1 MLHAYRAGLNKG
13 RCMEYE
19 AAFKRE
25 RQARKNAE
33 SILEEK
39 SRELY
44 FANLALKENVD
55 SLYFAVRENKFLN
68 HIGRYGLEKPRLR
81 DFLPTIVNDMMRLS
95 DLPFATYAHF
105 PFDSSEAHFYSEL
118 LKNPNTN
125 EEEEA
130 ENRDSDINTIMTE
143 TEQLIR
149 EKKTILIQTMDLV
162 IDNQTID
169 TLIAMPIVSLERIS
183 GIIFLFGHELTDKQ
197 NQVLNVFETGI
208 KQLAIILEHR
218 FQEDKLLASNRE
230 ITSANEALKEA
241 QKKLLQSEKMA
252 TVGQLSAGIAH
263 EINNPMGFIKSNLTS
278 LGEYLNDFEDYV
290 QASKALTNLSLKSTD
305 LSLSEPAKTV
315 DKVWRDI
322 DMTFLMED
330 TQTLLNESQQ
340 GVKRII
346 DIVGGLKRF
355 ARQSDNQ
362 KTACQLR
369 TIIEEA
375 LKLASNEL
383 KFKGIVNTHFNDV
396 SPIMGNSGELLQVF
410 LNLFV
415 NASHAMDEQGVL
427 TIEMA
432 ENAGGVTINVSDN
445 GCGIK
450 EEHLASIFNPFF
462 TTKDVGVGTGLGLSI
477 SYGIIEDHHGT
488 IYVASEVGKGT
499 QFSIWLPYENTH
511 LTPPKENSE

>member
-1 MLHAYRAGLNKG
+1 
-13 RCMEYE
+13 MEYE

-33 SILEEK
+33 SILEQK
-39 SRELY
+39 SRELH

-118 LKNPNTN
+118 LKNPDQN
-125 EEEEA
+125 EA
-130 ENRDSDINTIMTE
+130 ESRDSVINTIMTE
-143 TEQLIR
+143 TERLIR

-169 TLIAMPIVSLERIS
+169 TLIAMPIISLERIS

-197 NQVLNVFETGI
+197 NQVLTVFETGI

-218 FQEDKLLASNRE
+218 FQEDKLLASHRE
-230 ITSANEALKEA
+230 LTNANEALIEA
-241 QKKLLQSEKMA
+241 QKKLVQSEKMA

-278 LGEYLNDFEDYV
+278 LGEYLNDFIGYV
-290 QASKALTNLSLKSTD
+290 KASNELTSVSLKSTD
-305 LSLSEPAKTV
+305 LSISEPAKSV
-315 DKVWRDI
+315 DKVWREI

-362 KTACQLR
+362 KAACQLR

-375 LKLASNEL
+375 LKLANNEL

-415 NASHAMDEQGVL
+415 NASHAMDDQGEL

-445 GCGIK
+445 GCGIA

-477 SYGIIEDHHGT
+477 SYGIIQDHHGT

-499 QFSIWLPYENTH
+499 QFSIWLPYGNTH
-511 LTPPKENSE
+511 LTPPKESSE

>member
-1 MLHAYRAGLNKG
+1 
-13 RCMEYE
+13 MEYE

-33 SILEEK
+33 SILEQK
-39 SRELY
+39 SRELH
-44 FANLALKENVD
+44 FANLSLKENVD

-68 HIGRYGLEKPRLR
+68 HISQYGIKKPRLSE
-81 DFLPTIVNDMMRLS
+81 FLPVIINDMMRLS

-105 PFDSSEAHFYSEL
+105 PLDQNQPSFYSAL
-118 LKNPNTN
+118 LKNPDQY
-125 EEEEA
+125 EE
-130 ENRDSDINTIMTE
+130 NIGSRDSEINTIMTE

-149 EKKTILIQTMDLV
+149 EKRTTFLQTMNLV
-162 IDNQTID
+162 IDNKTID
-169 TLIAMPIVSLERIS
+169 TLIAMPIISLERIS

-197 NQVLNVFETGI
+197 NQVLTVFETGI

-218 FQEDKLLASNRE
+218 FQEDKLLASHRE
-230 ITSANEALKEA
+230 LTNANEALIEA
-241 QKKLLQSEKMA
+241 QKKLVQSEKMA

-278 LGEYLNDFEDYV
+278 LGEYLNDFIDYV
-290 QASKALTNLSLKSTD
+290 KASNELTNVSLKSTD
-305 LSLSEPAKTV
+305 LSISEPAKSV
-315 DKVWRDI
+315 DKVWREI

-375 LKLASNEL
+375 LKLANNEL

-415 NASHAMDEQGVL
+415 NASHAMDDQGEL

-445 GCGIK
+445 GCGIA

-477 SYGIIEDHHGT
+477 SYGIIQDHHGT

-499 QFSIWLPYENTH
+499 QFSIWLPYGNTH
-511 LTPPKENSE
+511 LTPPKESSE

>member
-1 MLHAYRAGLNKG
+1 
-13 RCMEYE
+13 
-19 AAFKRE
+19 
-25 RQARKNAE
+25 
-33 SILEEK
+33 
-39 SRELY
+39 
-44 FANLALKENVD
+44 
-55 SLYFAVRENKFLN
+55 
-68 HIGRYGLEKPRLR
+68 
-81 DFLPTIVNDMMRLS
+81 
-95 DLPFATYAHF
+95 
-105 PFDSSEAHFYSEL
+105 
-118 LKNPNTN
+118 
-125 EEEEA
+125 
-130 ENRDSDINTIMTE
+130 
-143 TEQLIR
+143 
-149 EKKTILIQTMDLV
+149 
-162 IDNQTID
+162 
-169 TLIAMPIVSLERIS
+169 
-183 GIIFLFGHELTDKQ
+183 
-197 NQVLNVFETGI
+197 VFETGI

-278 LGEYLNDFEDYV
+278 LGEYLNDFIDYV
-290 QASKALTNLSLKSTD
+290 KASKVLTNASLKTTD

-322 DMTFLMED
+322 DMNFLRED

-340 GVKRII
+340 GIKRII
-346 DIVGGLKRF
+346 DIVDGLKRF

-362 KTACQLR
+362 KTTCQLR

-511 LTPPKENSE
+511 LTPPKESSE